1 MKSYGIKNGVRPT
14 ITTAEEGTI
23 ALTAPD
29 KGAIFY
35 NTDTDSLRTWD
46 GTAFQNVSSI
56 GPIADTGVALS
67 LTNKDGVYYN
77 MSAANAGT
85 TYTTTG
91 TTLGAFCVS
100 RVNSVTEPVVTGATK
115 IDGATFV
122 SSIDIHL
129 WVQYFGATVQYWFA
143 KL

>member
-1 MKSYGIKNGVRPT
+1 MATNINFPT
-14 ITTAEEGTI
+14 SPTVGQVYTYVDGTNVYATYVWNGTI
-23 ALTAPD
+23 WQAQGD
-29 KGAIFY
+29 
-35 NTDTDSLRTWD
+35 
-46 GTAFQNVSSI
+46 I
-56 GPIADTGVALS
+56 GPIGDTGVALS

-115 IDGATFV
+115 IDGTTFV
-122 SSIDIHL
+122 SSTDIHL